1 MYKSM
6 IVDQITGEKH
16 EYENA
21 KITLL
26 FSYNEDDELAVHR
39 WVSAPPHE
47 ILAVI
52 DCVREQMDDLASS
65 LKKEIGFKQFEAA
78 KLVASLSSVEENK
91 AQ

>member
-1 MYKSM
+1 MFKSM

-26 FSYNEDDELAVHR
+26 FSYSKNDGLNIHR

-52 DCVREQMDDLASS
+52 GCVREQMDDLANS
-65 LKKEIGFKQFEAA
+65 LKKEIGLKRFAAA

-91 AQ
+91 TQ

>member
-1 MYKSM
+1 MFKSM
-6 IVDQITGEKH
+6 IVDQVTGEKY

-21 KITLL
+21 IITLL
-26 FSYNEDDELAVHR
+26 FSYSKNDGLSIHK

-52 DCVREQMDDLASS
+52 DCVRKQMDDWANS
-65 LKKEIGFKQFEAA
+65 LKKEIGVKKFATAQ
-78 KLVASLSSVEENK
+78 LVASLLSLEEDK

>member
-6 IVDQITGEKH
+6 IVDQVTGEKY

-26 FSYNEDDELAVHR
+26 FSYNEDGTLAVHR

-52 DCVREQMDDLASS
+52 DCVREQMDDLAGS
-65 LKKEIGFKQFEAA
+65 LKKEIGLKQFAAA